1 MRLFIERDLSDSWVG
16 LPVHVKHKIGYHRV
30 RVLGTDTTDTWCTNA
45 YNTSGAIYAQMPTK
59 IPPPLLSLL
68 SVLSSF
74 YPTTSVQPSV
84 RADSS
89 YNTYQVLCTRYFVPG
104 IFYGSRSI

>member
-68 SVLSSF
+68 SVLSSSTQRRQ
-74 YPTTSVQPSV
+74 YNPVSVLILHP
-84 RADSS
+84 RE
-89 YNTYQVLCTRYFVPG
+89 
-104 IFYGSRSI
+104 